1 MYGVVR
7 MGKKITSTSLVISH
21 CIVCQTGRFGRLYTI
36 RCPPDTEEYTLML
49 RLSIQDQTC
58 MRTKLSTNHEVG
70 IRESLGSN
78 KAIHLRRKRGE
89 RSGPARSNP
98 EGARSSCWNA
108 DETQYDTQE
117 TSHHRLRSSCTPLRS
132 QCEIIHPYLLYDS
145 AEQGSKVIQCPEPA
159 DPQSQPV
166 ANHPFAPLRANG
178 KRAAKVDGTR
188 VIRTCPRTSRG
199 GIPACPLVLPSKK

>member
-1 MYGVVR
+1 MY
-7 MGKKITSTSLVISH
+7 
-21 CIVCQTGRFGRLYTI
+21 
-36 RCPPDTEEYTLML
+36 
-49 RLSIQDQTC
+49 
-58 MRTKLSTNHEVG
+58 HEVG